1 MNKPVEE
8 TFKSITKNKEKLK
21 SLFKYHKKLDN
32 APVLIARLP
41 EVILNE
47 MKSFVEN
54 GNKIRNHELGFLRE
68 HHNAGEN
75 AYQISVP
82 ISDVNNSFTWP
93 YLVVLGQYYL
103 YEYKKLTFR
112 KTFKEVSLRR
122 TEHADG
128 YDLWLNYTKK
138 GSINPPHVHEGY
150 LSGVIYLKNTE
161 SSPTFFIT
169 KEGKQIQYNGSVG
182 EIIIF
187 PSSLEHFVE
196 EYLGEEER
204 ITSSFNLM
212 WNEIDYYKGG

>member
-21 SLFKYHKKLDN
+21 SLFKDYKKLDD

-128 YDLWLNYTKK
+128 YDLW
-138 GSINPPHVHEGY
+138 
-150 LSGVIYLKNTE
+150 
-161 SSPTFFIT
+161 
-169 KEGKQIQYNGSVG
+169 
-182 EIIIF
+182 
-187 PSSLEHFVE
+187 
-196 EYLGEEER
+196 
-204 ITSSFNLM
+204 
-212 WNEIDYYKGG
+212 